1 MAGMLGK
8 DVVTQPQP
16 AELSK
21 DGEHPEVEQ
30 ALKGEAACQE
40 ENDRCRSGLVESEK
54 SL

>member
-1 MAGMLGK
+1 MEGMIGK

-30 ALKGEAACQE
+30 ALDGEE
-40 ENDRCRSGLVESEK
+40 DDRCRS
-54 SL
+54 